1 MQFQRRNKERH
12 ICFHT
17 WNLSCAANQICF
29 CQNGKASRFGTIHF
43 VDYRHGWPITV
54 WVCILFWKDRTVR
67 HNCDRNWI
75 LHGFAAT
82 IYPWVLSSEKEI
94 GSENNSK
101 NINQKRR
108 AAVSQPLPSF
118 CRILLNVYHILT
130 QISLFSFTI

>member
-1 MQFQRRNKERH
+1 M
-12 ICFHT
+12 
-17 WNLSCAANQICF
+17 
-29 CQNGKASRFGTIHF
+29 
-43 VDYRHGWPITV
+43 
-54 WVCILFWKDRTVR
+54 
-67 HNCDRNWI
+67 
-75 LHGFAAT
+75 HGFAAT